1 MALWNEKG
9 TAGAADTGVHP
20 VDESCRPGRWW
31 PTACSTC

>member
-20 VDESCRPGRWW
+20 VDEGCRPGRW
-31 PTACSTC
+31 